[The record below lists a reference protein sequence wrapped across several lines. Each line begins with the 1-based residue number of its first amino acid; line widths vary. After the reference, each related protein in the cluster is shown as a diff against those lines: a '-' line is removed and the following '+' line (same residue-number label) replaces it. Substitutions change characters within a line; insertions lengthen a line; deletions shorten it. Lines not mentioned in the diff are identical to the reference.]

1 MFIHNQ
7 SKFNNFG
14 VIGLGLIGGSL
25 VKALRRAY
33 PEAIIEVADSNPAAV
48 KAAIDEGAATR
59 GVELATL
66 DFQSCEVLFLC
77 TPPRVVCELLSRIDG
92 ERFGIITD
100 VASVKAPVM
109 AAASALTNFVGGH
122 PMAGS
127 EGSGYSSAE
136 EGLFKNA
143 RWVLSVPEN
152 CAVPGN
158 MLAMLTKLIRTL
170 GAEAILMDAVEHDR
184 RVAMI
189 SHLPHVAAFALSE
202 IVANTNDTAMKQLI
216 GGGFKDT
223 TRIAASSPSL
233 WTDIFSESSELIPSL
248 EEYIKHL
255 EDYLALLKHSE
266 LQGIKA
272 RLITAAEFRRSIPE
286 GLRAKSHLDIE
297 GEAK

>member
-1 MFIHNQ
+1 M
-7 SKFNNFG
+7 KVG
-14 VIGLGLIGGSL
+14 VVGLGLIGGSL
-25 VKALRRAY
+25 ARQIMRNTEHTVLAYDISDEVLKKGALLNAYHEILDINAPVIDVDILLIATNPRATLKILDSIV
-33 PEAIIEVADSNPAAV
+33 PRIKSGAIIMDCAGIKKDVIKKMESL
-48 KAAIDEGAATR
+48 KKTR
-59 GVELATL
+59 E
-66 DFQSCEVLFLC
+66 
-77 TPPRVVCELLSRIDG
+77 
-92 ERFGIITD
+92 D
-100 VASVKAPVM
+100 VF
-109 AAASALTNFVGGH
+109 FVGGH

-248 EEYIKHL
+248 EQYIKYL
-255 EDYLALLKHSE
+255 EEYLALLKHSE

>member
-1 MFIHNQ
+1 MFTQNQ
-7 SKFNNFG
+7 SNFTNFG

-25 VKALRRAY
+25 VKALRCAY
-33 PEAIIEVADSNPAAV
+33 PEAIIEVADVNQAAV

-59 GVELATL
+59 GVDIATL
-66 DFQSCEVLFLC
+66 DFHNCEVLFLC
-77 TPPRVVCELLSRIDG
+77 TPPRIVCELLSRIDG

>member
-1 MFIHNQ
+1 MFTQNQ
-7 SKFNNFG
+7 SNFTNFG

-25 VKALRRAY
+25 VKALRCAY
-33 PEAIIEVADSNPAAV
+33 PGAIIEVADVNQAAV

-59 GVELATL
+59 GVDIATL
-66 DFQSCEVLFLC
+66 DFYNCEVLFLC
-77 TPPRVVCELLSRIDG
+77 TPPRIVCELLSRIDG

-152 CAVPGN
+152 CAIPGN
-158 MLAMLTKLIRTL
+158 ILAMLTKLIRTL

-248 EEYIKHL
+248 EQYIKHL

-272 RLITAAEFRRSIPE
+272 RLIIAAEFRRSIPE
-286 GLRAKSHLDIE
+286 GLRAKSHSDDT
-297 GEAK
+297 EATK